1 MKVKLAHKIR
11 LNPNPEQEKYFIQA
25 CHAARVVWNWALG
38 KWNEQYEAGE
48 NPSAIKLDKQF
59 NAIKH
64 ECFPWVCEVSKSVA
78 QGAIRDL
85 GQAFKNFFSN
95 PTHFG
100 RPRFKKKGKCKHS
113 FYLQPGQFKIEGQK
127 IRIPKLDKYTGKKK
141 LKWVNMA
148 RPVRFEGRI
157 TGLRISSKAGKWYAS
172 VTVDY
177 DQHPDKVRHSGEA
190 IGVDL
195 GILKLATI
203 STGEVYENIQAMRK
217 NQDRLRGLQKQLS
230 RRKFG
235 SGKWQETKGKIQ
247 NLHQKIENQRRDHI
261 HKMTHYLTTHYGFI
275 AIEDLNVTGMLKNHS
290 LAKSISDASFGEIV
304 RQIEY
309 KAKRENGQV
318 QKVGRFFPSSKTCSR
333 CGWKNNQ
340 LKLNTRTYSCRNPS
354 CQLEIGKGI

>member
-1 MKVKLAHKIR
+1 M
-11 LNPNPEQEKYFIQA
+11 
-25 CHAARVVWNWALG
+25 
-38 KWNEQYEAGE
+38 
-48 NPSAIKLDKQF
+48 
-59 NAIKH
+59 
-64 ECFPWVCEVSKSVA
+64 
-78 QGAIRDL
+78 
-85 GQAFKNFFSN
+85 
-95 PTHFG
+95 
-100 RPRFKKKGKCKHS
+100 
-113 FYLQPGQFKIEGQK
+113 
-127 IRIPKLDKYTGKKK
+127 
-141 LKWVNMA
+141 
-148 RPVRFEGRI
+148 
-157 TGLRISSKAGKWYAS
+157 
-172 VTVDY
+172 TVDY

-203 STGEVYENIQAMRK
+203 STGEVYENIQAMQK

-235 SGKWQETKGKIQ
+235 SGKWLITKGKIQ
-247 NLHQKIENQRRDHI
+247 KLHQKIENQRRDHI

-309 KAKRENGQV
+309 KAQRENGQV

-340 LKLNTRTYSCRNPS
+340 LKLNTRTYICRHPS
-354 CQLEIGKGI
+354 CQLTMDRDLNAALNILKEGLRLSEVS